1 MIGVPS
7 LAANNNWMLDVGVV
21 VAVETADSPLCF
33 LCLSLSCTK
42 EKGKKKSLFL
52 SLSISQF

>member
-33 LCLSLSCTK
+33 LCLSLS
-42 EKGKKKSLFL
+42 L
-52 SLSISQF
+52 SLLYE